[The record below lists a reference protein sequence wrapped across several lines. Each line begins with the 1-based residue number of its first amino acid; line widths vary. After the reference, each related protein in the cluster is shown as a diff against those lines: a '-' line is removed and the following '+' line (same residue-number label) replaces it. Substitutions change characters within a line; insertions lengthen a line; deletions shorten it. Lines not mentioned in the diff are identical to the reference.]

1 MKDITFTAKDAQVMM
16 GLQDTILMGVF
27 GRIYGQIQAMAFE
40 GNSGTQIKVPLELT
54 KYVEF
59 NVRIQEMIDNGFTV
73 CDGQVV
79 DGKYVFDVYWAE

>member
-1 MKDITFTAKDAQVMM
+1 MRDITFTAKDAQMMM
-16 GLQDTILMGVF
+16 GLQESVLMGVF

-40 GNSGTQIKVPLELT
+40 GNSGTRIKVPLAII

-73 CDGQVV
+73 CDGQVIN
-79 DGKYVFDVYWAE
+79 GEYVFDVYWAE